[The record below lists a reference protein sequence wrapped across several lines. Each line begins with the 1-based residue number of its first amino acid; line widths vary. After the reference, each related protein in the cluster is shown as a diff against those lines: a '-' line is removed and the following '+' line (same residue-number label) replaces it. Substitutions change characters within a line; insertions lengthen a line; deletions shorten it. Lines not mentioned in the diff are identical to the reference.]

1 MPNIDAFDRIKGGFR
16 MCFDAFAEAER
27 TGWDRRAAVYGATT
41 ARAADPGAAAALG
54 AEAEGVDVAAAMVAA
69 AREAFPACRFEV
81 ADAAALPAPDASFD
95 AALCSFGLFHLADP
109 AAALRD
115 IFIIALA
122 LSSCLFA
129 AILVIMLAMII
140 RLVNMLE
147 FEIKPILEKTNET
160 IGMVRGT
167 TTFVGENV
175 VRPVTKATAYVTG
188 VRRGLKV
195 LFGDPKRNLP
205 D

>member
-1 MPNIDAFDRIKGGFR
+1 MSMDAPYTQESIR
-16 MCFDAFAEAER
+16 AEDGESAISTR
-27 TGWDRRAAVYGATT
+27 HIIIGAVVGLVFFILLV
-41 ARAADPGAAAALG
+41 ALIVWL
-54 AEAEGVDVAAAMVAA
+54 ASNYAPELEAV
-69 AREAFPACRFEV
+69 
-81 ADAAALPAPDASFD
+81 
-95 AALCSFGLFHLADP
+95 
-109 AAALRD
+109 RD

-122 LSSCLFA
+122 LESCIFGVL
-129 AILVIMLAMII
+129 LTIMLIMLV

-175 VRPVTKATAYVTG
+175 VRPAIKGTAFMAG
-188 VRRGLKV
+188 LRRGLRV
-195 LFGDPKRNLP
+195 LFGDPRKNLP